1 LPRCIKTTRS
11 SVTTQLMPELV
22 ARHFDAGSS
31 EGVGWGL
38 TAAVSALFL
47 LGSAGACCV
56 MTNFWRARRVWQHER
71 ELDQIERV
79 QLHDEMYGDDDVHRL
94 SKKNAVPGSKTP
106 LDSALRKVAKLT
118 PVIR

>member
-1 LPRCIKTTRS
+1 MTTGCTQRGGSPRQRS
-11 SVTTQLMPELV
+11 H
-22 ARHFDAGSS
+22 A
-31 EGVGWGL
+31 
-38 TAAVSALFL
+38 TAASSTRAEC
-47 LGSAGACCV
+47 GSGE
-56 MTNFWRARRVWQHER
+56 TSERPWRARRVWQRER

-106 LDSALRKVAKLT
+106 LDSALRKVAQLT